1 MLQVLLGV
9 KQQAYG
15 FRTRGHVGHN
25 NPGVILAP
33 SPEAARL
40 AKRLRGLRTSHESNL
55 TQADL
60 ARALS
65 QESSVAVATI
75 SSWESRT
82 NPKPPPA
89 ERLHSYALFFCS
101 DRSRTQPAYLVPE
114 DQLTSDERSRFENLH
129 EELVVLRAAAYG
141 PNRASGLSTS
151 ELSTWTFDRDPIT
164 IICPEAP
171 LAERPPMA
179 NEKNPNYTRMF
190 RYADLDALIELWGH
204 IRASN
209 PTATVVHRLP
219 SEVVADDL
227 SGHVVALGGVGWN
240 GVMKRM
246 LKALPEMPVSQVEHE
261 DLKTGDIFRTSGEG
275 GRDYWPVWDD
285 AGASGRELL
294 EDVALLARVRN
305 PYNHSQTLT
314 ICNGIHS
321 RGVVGAVRT
330 LTDIAVRE
338 RNEAFLASR
347 FPGGEFALLL
357 RVPVV
362 NGEALSPDLEI
373 DSNRLYEWSPGNEAT
388 G

>member
-1 MLQVLLGV
+1 M
-9 KQQAYG
+9 
-15 FRTRGHVGHN
+15 
-25 NPGVILAP
+25 AP
-33 SPEAARL
+33 APEAEQL
-40 AKRLRGLRTSHESNL
+40 ASRLRSLRTSHEPRL

-65 QESSVAVATI
+65 LVSKVAVATI
-75 SSWESRT
+75 SSWESLIT
-82 NPKPPPA
+82 PKVPPT

-101 DRSRTQPAYLVPE
+101 DRSTATPPHLVSE
-114 DQLTSDERSRFENLH
+114 DELTSDERTRFQALH
-129 EELVVLRAAAYG
+129 EELVALRDAVHG
-141 PNRASGLSTS
+141 PSSAGESSTS
-151 ELSTWTFDRDPIT
+151 ELSTWTFDSDPIT

-171 LAERPPMA
+171 LNERPPMA

-204 IRASN
+204 IRACN
-209 PTATVVHRLP
+209 PTANVVHRLP

-240 GVMKRM
+240 RVMRRF

-261 DLKTGDIFRTSGEG
+261 DLKTGDIFRTSGDG
-275 GRDYWPVWDD
+275 GRDYWPVWDE

-321 RGVVGAVRT
+321 RGVVGAVRA

-338 RNEAFLASR
+338 RNESFLASR

-357 RVPVV
+357 RVPVL
-362 NGEALSPDLEI
+362 NSEALSPDLEI
-373 DSNRLYEWSPGNEAT
+373 DSNRLYEWSPSNEAT
-388 G
+388 V

>member
-1 MLQVLLGV
+1 M
-9 KQQAYG
+9 AA
-15 FRTRGHVGHN
+15 T
-25 NPGVILAP
+25 
-33 SPEAARL
+33 PEAARL
-40 AKRLRGLRTSHESNL
+40 ATKLRDLRRAHESKL

-60 ARALS
+60 AHAFGL
-65 QESSVAVATI
+65 SVAAI

-89 ERLHSYALFFCS
+89 ERIHSYALFFSS
-101 DRSRTQPAYLVPE
+101 DRSRTAPATTE
-114 DQLTSDERSRFENLH
+114 DDLTAAERSRFQDLH
-129 EELVVLRAAAYG
+129 EELVALRDAVNG
-141 PNRASGLSTS
+141 PSSASESSAG
-151 ELSTWTFDRDPIT
+151 ELSTWTFDSDPIT

-204 IRASN
+204 VRACN
-209 PTATVVHRLP
+209 PTANVVHRLP
-219 SEVVADDL
+219 SEVAPDDL
-227 SGHVVALGGVGWN
+227 SSHVVVLGGVGWN
-240 GVMKRM
+240 RVMKRM

-261 DLKTGDIFRTSGEG
+261 DLKTGDIFRTSGDG

-285 AGASGRELL
+285 AGAGGRELL

-321 RGVVGAVRT
+321 RGVVGAVRA

-338 RNEAFLASR
+338 RNESFLASR

-357 RVPVV
+357 RVPVL
-362 NGEALSPDLEI
+362 NSEALSPDLEI
-373 DSNRLYEWSPGNEAT
+373 DSNRLYEWSPSNEAT
-388 G
+388 AE

>member
-1 MLQVLLGV
+1 MYTVTGRAGTWV
-9 KQQAYG
+9 TNY
-15 FRTRGHVGHN
+15 
-25 NPGVILAP
+25 PGVILAP

-40 AKRLRGLRTSHESNL
+40 ARRLRGLRTSHESKL

-82 NPKPPPA
+82 EPKLPPA
-89 ERLHSYALFFCS
+89 ERLHAYALFFCS
-101 DRSRTQPAYLVPE
+101 NRSSTEPAYLVPE
-114 DQLTSDERSRFENLH
+114 DELTSDERSRFQDLH
-129 EELVVLRAAAYG
+129 EELVALRDAVHS
-141 PNRASGLSTS
+141 PSGTSGSSAS
-151 ELSTWTFDRDPIT
+151 ELSTWTFDSDPIT

-204 IRASN
+204 IRAAN
-209 PTATVVHRLP
+209 PTANVVHRLP

-227 SGHVVALGGVGWN
+227 SGHVVVLGGVGWN
-240 GVMKRM
+240 RIMKRM
-246 LKALPEMPVSQVEHE
+246 LKTLREMPVSQVEVD
-261 DLKTGDIFRTSGEG
+261 DLKTGEIFRTSGPD
-275 GRDYWPVWDD
+275 GREYRPVWDD
-285 AGASGRELL
+285 AARELL

-321 RGVVGAVRT
+321 RGVVGSVRA

-338 RNEAFLASR
+338 RNEAFLAGR

-357 RVPVV
+357 RVPVL

-373 DSNRLYEWSPGNEAT
+373 DSNRLYEWSPNNEAT
-388 G
+388 ST

>member
-1 MLQVLLGV
+1 M
-9 KQQAYG
+9 
-15 FRTRGHVGHN
+15 T
-25 NPGVILAP
+25 LAP

-40 AKRLRGLRTSHESNL
+40 AKRLRGLRISHASKL

-60 ARALS
+60 AHALS

-82 NPKPPPA
+82 NPKVPPV

-101 DRSRTQPAYLVPE
+101 DRSTTDPAYLVPE
-114 DQLTSDERSRFENLH
+114 DELTSDERRRFHDLH
-129 EELVVLRAAAYG
+129 EELVTLRNAVHG
-141 PNRASGLSTS
+141 PGEVAGSSTGG
-151 ELSTWTFDRDPIT
+151 LSTWTFDSDPIT

-204 IRASN
+204 VRACN
-209 PTATVVHRLP
+209 PTANVVHRLP

-227 SGHVVALGGVGWN
+227 SSHVVVLGGVGWN
-240 GVMKRM
+240 RIMKRM
-246 LKALPEMPVSQVEHE
+246 LKTLREMPVSQVEVD
-261 DLKTGDIFRTSGEG
+261 DLKTGEIFRTSGPG
-275 GRDYWPVWDD
+275 GREYRPVWDD
-285 AGASGRELL
+285 TADNGRELL

-338 RNEAFLASR
+338 RNEAFLSSR

-357 RVPVV
+357 RVPVL

-373 DSNRLYEWSPGNEAT
+373 ESTRLYEWSPSNEAT
-388 G
+388 AE